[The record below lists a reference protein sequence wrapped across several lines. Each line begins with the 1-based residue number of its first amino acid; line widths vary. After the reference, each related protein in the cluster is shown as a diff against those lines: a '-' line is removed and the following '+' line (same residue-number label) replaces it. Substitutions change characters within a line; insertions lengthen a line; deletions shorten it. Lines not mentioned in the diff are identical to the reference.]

1 VKVTWDAFER
11 VEFREVE
18 HSGRGY
24 DDYGPARRLRG
35 KVTDY
40 KDRTYAGNLV
50 FDLDEVWSWEILNG
64 DLGDV
69 EFFVPFEMIRVIE
82 PQGDDESRVVLKNGE
97 VLELGEGQD
106 VSENNDGVVVLGEND
121 RETYISWDEVKRVEF
136 D

>member
-1 VKVTWDAFER
+1 
-11 VEFREVE
+11 
-18 HSGRGY
+18 
-24 DDYGPARRLRG
+24 
-35 KVTDY
+35 
-40 KDRTYAGNLV
+40 
-50 FDLDEVWSWEILNG
+50 
-64 DLGDV
+64 
-69 EFFVPFEMIRVIE
+69 MIRVIE